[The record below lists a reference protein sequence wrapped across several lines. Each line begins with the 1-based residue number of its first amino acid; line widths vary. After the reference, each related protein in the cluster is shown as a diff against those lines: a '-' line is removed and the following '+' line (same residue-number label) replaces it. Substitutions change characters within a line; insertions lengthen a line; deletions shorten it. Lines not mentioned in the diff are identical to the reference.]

1 MASNNGHISDY
12 TQPSRPPNI
21 VITQIIDVPKA
32 PLDPSLPP
40 QAHSRGNFDF
50 LKIATH
56 NSNYKCT
63 QGPPDPPSPP
73 PPRKPIAET
82 ILNF

>member
-32 PLDPSLPP
+32 PRPP
-40 QAHSRGNFDF
+40 QA
-50 LKIATH
+50 
-56 NSNYKCT
+56 
-63 QGPPDPPSPP
+63 
-73 PPRKPIAET
+73 PRKPIAET
-82 ILNF
+82 ILIF